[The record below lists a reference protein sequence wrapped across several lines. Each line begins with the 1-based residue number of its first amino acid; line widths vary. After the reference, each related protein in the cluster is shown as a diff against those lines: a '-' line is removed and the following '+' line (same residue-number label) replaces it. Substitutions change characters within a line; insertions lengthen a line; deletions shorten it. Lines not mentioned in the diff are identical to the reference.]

1 LNSVAGKT
9 SPRGEGLIAVDIGN
23 SAIKWTTDSS
33 EDASQR
39 VIRRLSIDARNWV
52 SQFLDAVDQHRRGR
66 PAELRV
72 ASVNAK
78 ALASLRKELH
88 QQGSAIGLRLIRGDD
103 CPMETRVRYP
113 DRLGIDRLLAAWRA
127 SRLAPGYW
135 VAVVDAGSAITVD
148 CVNPQGI
155 FLGGSILPGIS
166 LQLES
171 LGRGTDALGLALDL
185 GDVGNATGQDA
196 SASATSDLVL
206 PGTDT
211 LSAIQAGVWLG
222 TAAAI
227 VGLVRETQRRVAGD
241 DDSGESNRRLF
252 LTGGDAAR
260 LAPLIELPH
269 QLHENLVIEALLDG
283 GLNAAAPKVRQH

>member
-1 LNSVAGKT
+1 MNSAAGKT
-9 SPRGEGLIAVDIGN
+9 SRRGDGLIAVDIGN

-33 EDASQR
+33 EHAPHR
-39 VIRRLSIDARNWV
+39 LIRRLSIDDPNWV
-52 SQFLDAVDQHRRGR
+52 SQFLDAVDQHRHGL

-78 ALASLRKELH
+78 ALDSLRKTLH
-88 QQGSAIGLRLIRGDD
+88 QQGSEISLRVIRGDD

-127 SRLAPGYW
+127 SRLTPGHW

-148 CVNPQGI
+148 CVNPQGV

-171 LGRGTDALGLALDL
+171 LGRGTDALGSALKVGEAANRQAGTPLA
-185 GDVGNATGQDA
+185 
-196 SASATSDLVL
+196 SDWPL

-227 VGLVRETQRRVAGD
+227 VGLVRETHRRVAGD
-241 DDSGESNRRLF
+241 DDSGETNRRLF

-269 QLHENLVIEALLDG
+269 QLHENLVIEALLDD
-283 GLNAAAPKVRQH
+283 GLNAAAPKVRPH